1 MNDDIREKLSA
12 YLDGAL
18 SDQDRRAVEVEI
30 ARSEE
35 MRLEL
40 EALRAVSGAVKGLP
54 KEPLPDGFMARLAAR
69 RAREDA
75 TPARG
80 YFILPPAYRP
90 LAFALST
97 AVVAL
102 VIWDKTQIPE
112 KISAPRAGWDSETI
126 AVKSAAEAPPS
137 IDVSGQ
143 LSAMDAR
150 GKGLGDES
158 AENRAAANEITA
170 QSVKKE
176 DSGKAGASSTFGKH
190 ISAPGKPLELQEA
203 DASAPAARAGGAGFA
218 ALSAP
223 AATAPTPDH
232 LEPSDGSGAFIAR
245 NEEERSAINERLYKG
260 FVEEKKRM
268 GINRI
273 MDKDAEPQNLP
284 SGGRELM
291 ALQASPEAPSIES
304 GPSSTASGGGTS
316 SPYGSVGRVAA
327 VRGAKAKRQSAPS
340 VKVLTLKNAESLSAA
355 WAAAGLPGEPPAVK
369 FPDEMAIFLACPPGC
384 GITNVQNRK
393 NIVLVLYKDSGFD
406 EASARVRAFPL
417 SEKPVVI
424 RLAQ

>member
-18 SDQDRRAVEVEI
+18 TDQERRAIEVEI
-30 ARSEE
+30 SRSEE
-35 MRLEL
+35 LRLEL

-54 KEPLPDGFMARLAAR
+54 KEVLPAGFMARLAAR
-69 RAREDA
+69 RAREDSK
-75 TPARG
+75 PARG

-102 VIWDKTQIPE
+102 VVWDKTQIPE
-112 KISAPRAGWDSETI
+112 NIAAPRAGWDSETI
-126 AVKSAAEAPPS
+126 TVKSAADAPPS

-143 LSAMDAR
+143 LSAMDSR
-150 GKGLGDES
+150 GKAPEDES
-158 AENRAAANEITA
+158 AGDASAANEITA
-170 QSVKKE
+170 QSMKKE
-176 DSGKAGASSTFGKH
+176 DSAKTGASSTFGKH

-203 DASAPAARAGGAGFA
+203 DAAAPAAA
-218 ALSAP
+218 AP
-223 AATAPTPDH
+223 ARDQFEAA
-232 LEPSDGSGAFIAR
+232 EGKSGAVVAR

-260 FVEEKKRM
+260 FEEEKKRM

-291 ALQASPEAPSIES
+291 ALQASPEAPSVDD
-304 GPSSTASGGGTS
+304 GR
-316 SPYGSVGRVAA
+316 SVGRVSA
-327 VRGAKAKRQSAPS
+327 VRGAKAKRQSAPL
-340 VKVLTLKNAESLSAA
+340 VKALTLKSAESLSAA

-369 FPDEMAIFLACPPGC
+369 FPDEMAIFLACPSGC
-384 GITNVQNRK
+384 GIVSVQNRK
-393 NIVLVLYKDSGFD
+393 KIILVLCKDSGFD
-406 EASARVRAFPL
+406 DASARVHAIPL

-424 RLAQ
+424 KLAE

>member
-30 ARSEE
+30 SRSEE
-35 MRLEL
+35 LRLEL

-69 RAREDA
+69 RAREEA
-75 TPARG
+75 APARG

-102 VIWDKTQIPE
+102 VVWDKTQTPPNIV
-112 KISAPRAGWDSETI
+112 APRSGWDSETI

-137 IDVSGQ
+137 VDVSGQ
-143 LSAMDAR
+143 LAAMDAR

-158 AENRAAANEITA
+158 AENAAAANEITA
-170 QSVKKE
+170 QTAKKE
-176 DSGKAGASSTFGKH
+176 DSAKAGASSTFGKH
-190 ISAPGKPLELQEA
+190 ISAPGKPLELQES

-223 AATAPTPDH
+223 ATSAPTPDH

-260 FVEEKKRM
+260 FEEEKKRM

-273 MDKDAEPQNLP
+273 MDKDAEPQNFP

-291 ALQASPEAPSIES
+291 ALQASPEAPSLDS
-304 GPSSTASGGGTS
+304 GRSIAS
-316 SPYGSVGRVAA
+316 
-327 VRGAKAKRQSAPS
+327 VRGAKAKRQSAPL
-340 VKVLTLKNAESLSAA
+340 VKALTLKSAESLSAA
-355 WAAAGLPGEPPAVK
+355 WAAAGLSGEPPAVK
-369 FPDEMAIFLACPPGC
+369 FPDEMSIFLACPSGC
-384 GITNVQNRK
+384 GIVSVQNRK
-393 NIVLVLYKDSGFD
+393 NIVLVLYKESGFD
-406 EASARVRAFPL
+406 DASARVRAFPL

>member
-18 SDQDRRAVEVEI
+18 PDLERKTLEEELS
-30 ARSEE
+30 RSEE

-54 KEPLPDGFMARLAAR
+54 KEALPAGFMARLAAR

-75 TPARG
+75 KPARG
-80 YFILPPAYRP
+80 YYLLPPAYRP

-102 VIWDKTQIPE
+102 VVWDKTQTPPNIA
-112 KISAPRAGWDSETI
+112 APRAGWDSETV

-150 GKGLGDES
+150 GKERDDES
-158 AENRAAANEITA
+158 AGNAEKAAANELTA
-170 QSVKKE
+170 EYAAKKE
-176 DSGKAGASSTFGKH
+176 DAAKAGAPSTFGKH

-203 DASAPAARAGGAGFA
+203 DASASAGGGGSGLAG
-218 ALSAP
+218 LSAP
-223 AATAPTPDH
+223 AAPAAAPAPAQDQF
-232 LEPSDGSGAFIAR
+232 EAAEGKSGAFVAR

-260 FVEEKKRM
+260 FEEEKKRM
-268 GINRI
+268 GIARI

-284 SGGRELM
+284 SGGRDLM
-291 ALQASPEAPSIES
+291 ALQASPEAPSVES
-304 GPSSTASGGGTS
+304 ER
-316 SPYGSVGRVAA
+316 SVGRVAA
-327 VRGAKAKRQSAPS
+327 VRGAKAKRESAPI
-340 VKVLTLKNAESLSAA
+340 VKALTLKSSEALSAA
-355 WAAAGLPGEPPAVK
+355 WAAAGLSGEPPEVK
-369 FPDEMAIFLACPPGC
+369 FPDEMAVFLACPSGC
-384 GITNVQNRK
+384 GIVSVKSRK
-393 NIVLVLYKDSGFD
+393 KIILVLYKDSGFD
-406 EASARVRAFPL
+406 DASARVRALPL
-417 SEKPVVI
+417 SEKPVVV